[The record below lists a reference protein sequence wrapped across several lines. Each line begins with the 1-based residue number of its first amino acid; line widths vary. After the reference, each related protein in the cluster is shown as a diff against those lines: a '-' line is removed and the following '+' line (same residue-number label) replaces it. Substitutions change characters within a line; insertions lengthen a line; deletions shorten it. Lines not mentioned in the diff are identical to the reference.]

1 MKGFL
6 LILFYLLL
14 SPSQAL
20 EARVTKKKVRRV
32 RRTLRQENTK
42 HTRIL
47 SRLLSTST
55 KPPKA
60 DSTKSPTG
68 SSKAPSSTRAPAT
81 STKSP
86 TGSTGGFVPL
96 PESSTKVP
104 APSSTKRP
112 APSTKAPSTKTDVIP
127 SVETCELEGH
137 LAFEY
142 NSPYDAPYYGVHEK
156 YLTVYRN
163 DLTNACSGT
172 HQESWCVYQNT
183 EEGYYTSYLEIFPNA
198 TDEEAIMTSET
209 ITSLDAFD
217 TVHFFCATHIFQNMD
232 FNTTSDDWRD
242 HLMAPTL
249 RLKKNQ
255 ESIGKEYKNVVDIPT
270 HIEDEINPEFPDEY
284 CVEVKCNSSCDCN
297 VSPFVIQME

>member
-20 EARVTKKKVRRV
+20 EARVTKKKIRRM
-32 RRTLRQENTK
+32 RRTLRQKNTK

-47 SRLLSTST
+47 RLLSASST
-55 KPPKA
+55 KPPKT

-86 TGSTGGFVPL
+86 T
-96 PESSTKVP
+96 
-104 APSSTKRP
+104 PSSTKRP
-112 APSTKAPSTKTDVIP
+112 APSTKAPTTPDVIP

-142 NSPYDAPYYGVHEK
+142 DSPYDAPYYGVHEK

-172 HQESWCVYQNT
+172 HQESWCVYENT

>member
-1 MKGFL
+1 MKGLL

-32 RRTLRQENTK
+32 RRTLQQENKK

-47 SRLLSTST
+47 NRLLSAST
-55 KPPKA
+55 KPPKKESTKA
-60 DSTKSPTG
+60 PTGSSSKAPAPSTKSPTG
-68 SSKAPSSTRAPAT
+68 
-81 STKSP
+81 P
-86 TGSTGGFVPL
+86 TAGFVPL
-96 PESSTKVP
+96 PEDSTK
-104 APSSTKRP
+104 AP
-112 APSTKAPSTKTDVIP
+112 APSTSTKAPTTKN
-127 SVETCELEGH
+127 ETCELEGH

-142 NSPYDAPYYGVHEK
+142 DSPYDAPYYGVHEK

-163 DLTNACSGT
+163 DLINACSGT
-172 HQESWCVYQNT
+172 HQESWCVYENT

-217 TVHFFCATHIFQNMD
+217 TVHFFCATHIFQNLD
-232 FNTTSDDWRD
+232 LNTTSDDWRD